1 MCLRN
6 SKEASATGTEGKVGD
21 IKEVT
26 GRSGRACDDSGF
38 YSDEIRSHFEQRCS
52 KIRLGF

>member
-6 SKEASATGTEGKVGD
+6 SKEASATETEGKVGD

-26 GRSGRACDDSGF
+26 GRSGRACDNSGF